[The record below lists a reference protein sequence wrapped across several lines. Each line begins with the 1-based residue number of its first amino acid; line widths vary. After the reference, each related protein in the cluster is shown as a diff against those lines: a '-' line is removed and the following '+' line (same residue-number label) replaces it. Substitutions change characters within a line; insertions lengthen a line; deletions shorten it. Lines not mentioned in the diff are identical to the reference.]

1 MNKNYFSQFMPVS
14 FDLIK
19 SDDKNDD
26 GRIYIKGIISTES
39 VDAQGEILKQD
50 GLDFSYFLKRGYINS
65 EHKQGAENM
74 LGAPTKVSKCM
85 YKGKPAHFMEG
96 YLFSDMSKV
105 QDIVSVC
112 KAMQKA
118 NADRGLGFS
127 VEGKVE
133 ERDKK
138 NPSVIT
144 KAKILNV
151 SLVASPANPDSVLE
165 LLKSMEAQMQQEIE
179 KAIPMSAAIMD
190 SVMNPAIMD
199 AAQTSEEAEN
209 EPQHE
214 MDFSDVSEYEEDHD
228 GKWALKELLM
238 TKEHIEDLLEMI
250 KVEDDLPEWLQ
261 SHLTIGCD
269 YIHQVYH
276 YLETKSQLA
285 TMQNMS
291 GQMKEIQD
299 KIQMAWSS
307 IQESMNAKKPMSAS
321 LMESAKKS
329 YEDISK
335 PSLDVKVSNSDVTI
349 HAPIYENLENEDDL
363 KFSDEEALQ
372 ILTTIMRRYPGLS
385 KDEYMKMFY
394 RVVAEVAERITEG
407 KGLPAEM
414 K

>member
-1 MNKNYFSQFMPVS
+1 MNKNYFSQFMPIS

-19 SDDKNDD
+19 ADKNDD
-26 GRIYIKGIISTES
+26 GRLYIKGIISTENT
-39 VDAQGEILKQD
+39 DAQGEILKQD

-65 EHKQGAENM
+65 EHKQGAENI
-74 LGAPTKVSKCM
+74 LGSPVKVEKCM
-85 YKGKPAHFMEG
+85 YKGVPAHYMEG

-112 KAMQKA
+112 KAMKKA
-118 NADRGLGFS
+118 NSDRGLGFS

-151 SLVASPANPDSVLE
+151 SLVASPANPDSMLE
-165 LLKSMEAQMQQEIE
+165 LLKSMEAQMEKEMSLNQQI
-179 KAIPMSAAIMD
+179 S
-190 SVMNPAIMD
+190 
-199 AAQTSEEAEN
+199 SEQAEN

-214 MDFSDVSEYEEDHD
+214 IDFSDVSEYEEDHD
-228 GKWALKELLM
+228 GTWALKELLM
-238 TKEHIEDLLEMI
+238 TKDHIEDLLEMI
-250 KVEDDLPEWLQ
+250 KAEDDLPEWLQ

-276 YLETKSQLA
+276 YLETKSQLSN
-285 TMQNMS
+285 MQNMT

-299 KIQMAWSS
+299 KVQLAWSA
-307 IQESMNAKKPMSAS
+307 IQESMNAKKPSSTAYLAS
-321 LMESAKKS
+321 TKKS
-329 YEDISK
+329 YEEITK
-335 PSLDVKVSNSDVTI
+335 PSLDVKVSNSDVTV
-349 HAPIYENLENEDDL
+349 HAPIYEKLEEEDKL

-372 ILTTIMRRYPGLS
+372 ILTTIMRRYPGLN
-385 KDEYMKMFY
+385 KDEYMQMFY

-407 KGLPAEM
+407 KGLPAKM
-414 K
+414 Q